1 MTEHFEHSSNK
12 FQDSVYSSCLV
23 KLEPRL
29 DIEADGKSTALK
41 FFRSIENIDK
51 FIQCNDSALSEI
63 LVCSGCSEHL
73 LTTIERAYKQFQE
86 QARSYSVTIH
96 EFKMEHAGPEMRFE
110 RDELHPKHNID
121 DTESFLLSPQSE
133 ECELDLQVH
142 LKDIEQQRGNTLS
155 EIEKELLLIASIE
168 SEVAFLD
175 AEISSA
181 TNHSQ
186 RAVRESNFLQSTDGS
201 LSALFDLS
209 ILSQR
214 SAPNSSSSG
223 KLNSHRSGE
232 VSETTSVI
240 NGTRLMYL
248 PSHADN
254 LNWAE
259 INQAWSCLSFLV
271 CCIRNRWGLAEK
283 SIIVFDVDG
292 SDSDSSSALKL
303 ANANLQTRLSIR
315 LRPLRRRTLI
325 LLSLDHGDQSDEAD
339 VSEEVLFLCGEG
351 SIESPSESGKL
362 SNDRQKQD
370 VCEDAEDEPD
380 DFVGLSFNQV
390 TTTIGYQRLQ
400 YYRAV
405 VALAAVV
412 CATARDLGRIDCLSG
427 PLCALDLAPLLDAQC
442 SRSHDERGRSYLPG
456 ELVEELCVSV
466 KSLMRIR

>member
-1 MTEHFEHSSNK
+1 MTEHFEHSSHK
-12 FQDSVYSSCLV
+12 LQDSVYSSCLV

-29 DIEADGKSTALK
+29 DVEADGKSTALK
-41 FFRSIENIDK
+41 FFRSVENIDK
-51 FIQCNDSALSEI
+51 FVQHNDGSFSEI

-73 LTTIERAYKQFQE
+73 LTTTERAYKQFQE

-96 EFKMEHAGPEMRFE
+96 EFKMEHACLEMKIVK
-110 RDELHPKHNID
+110 DELLPNDNFD
-121 DTESFLLSPQSE
+121 DMESLLSPQTE

-142 LKDIEQQRGNTLS
+142 LKDIEQKRSNTLS
-155 EIEKELLLIASIE
+155 EIEKELLLLASIE

-175 AEISSA
+175 AEIVSA
-181 TNHSQ
+181 TDHSQ
-186 RAVRESNFLQSTDGS
+186 RAVRECNFLQSSDGS

-209 ILSQR
+209 ISSHC
-214 SAPNSSSSG
+214 SASNPSTSG

-232 VSETTSVI
+232 GSETTSVI

-271 CCIRNRWGLAEK
+271 CCIRNYWGLSDK
-283 SIIVFDVDG
+283 SIIVFDADDA
-292 SDSDSSSALKL
+292 DSDSSSALKL
-303 ANANLQTRLSIR
+303 SNAPSKTRLSIR

-325 LLSLDHGDQSDEAD
+325 LLSLDHGDQSDESD
-339 VSEEVLFLCGEG
+339 ISEEVLFLCGEG
-351 SIESPSESGKL
+351 SIDCPSGSGKHPH
-362 SNDRQKQD
+362 DRQKHD

-390 TTTIGYQRLQ
+390 HSTVGYQRLQ

-412 CATARDLGRIDCLSG
+412 CATARDLCRIDCLSG

-456 ELVEELCVSV
+456 ELVEELCISV
-466 KSLMRIR
+466 KNLMRVQ

>member
-1 MTEHFEHSSNK
+1 MMTEHSSHK
-12 FQDSVYSSCLV
+12 LQDSVYSSCLV
-23 KLEPRL
+23 KLEPRM
-29 DIEADGKSTALK
+29 DVEADGKSTALK
-41 FFRSIENIDK
+41 FFRSMENIDK
-51 FIQCNDSALSEI
+51 FIQHNDSALNEI

-96 EFKMEHAGPEMRFE
+96 EFKMEHAGLEMRIE
-110 RDELHPKHNID
+110 KDGMRPKHNSD
-121 DTESFLLSPQSE
+121 DTESFLLSPQTE

-142 LKDIEQQRGNTLS
+142 LKDIEQQRGKTLS
-155 EIEKELLLIASIE
+155 EIEKELLLLASIE

-175 AEISSA
+175 SEISSA
-181 TNHSQ
+181 TDHSQ
-186 RAVRESNFLQSTDGS
+186 RVVRESKFLQSSDGS

-209 ILSQR
+209 ISSHR
-214 SAPNSSSSG
+214 SAPSLSSSEKS
-223 KLNSHRSGE
+223 NSHRSGE
-232 VSETTSVI
+232 GGEITSVI

-271 CCIRNRWGLAEK
+271 CCIRNHWCLSEK
-283 SIIVFDVDG
+283 SIIVFDTDG
-292 SDSDSSSALKL
+292 ADSDSSSALKL
-303 ANANLQTRLSIR
+303 ANAPLKTRLSIR

-339 VSEEVLFLCGEG
+339 ISEEVLFLCGEG
-351 SIESPSESGKL
+351 SIDSPGGSGRH
-362 SNDRQKQD
+362 SHDRQKHD
-370 VCEDAEDEPD
+370 VCDDAEDEPD

-390 TTTIGYQRLQ
+390 PTLVGYQRLQ

-442 SRSHDERGRSYLPG
+442 NRSHDERGRSYLPG
-456 ELVEELCVSV
+456 ELVEELCISV
-466 KSLMRIR
+466 KSLMRIQ